1 MATHDY
7 VIDNSTGANVRA
19 DINNVLQAIL
29 TNNSSSSAPSTT
41 AAYMWW
47 ADTTSGT
54 LKIRNSSDNAWVELL
69 QLDGTLTLE
78 DGSNSAPALAFRDDL
93 DTGIYSSA
101 ANTFNVATAGVERM
115 ALGAATIFN
124 EDGADVDFRIEGD
137 NQANLF
143 YVDAGN
149 HRIGIGTNT
158 PSEELEVSASSNP
171 TIKIAS
177 TGATPTLF
185 IGDSNRSGANQ
196 GIAQFRGNW
205 NGTTVARI
213 TFDTGSDTT
222 NKDDGIIRF
231 DTAAAGTLAEA
242 MRIDSSGNVGIGT
255 TSPATPLEVRTS
267 SDTEIAAIRTGS
279 VAAKLGAFAS
289 GESRLSS
296 DGTSAF
302 WTFYTGSSPAER
314 MRIASDGTVQ
324 IAAGGAIAGF
334 ISSEINSGAPFK
346 IYKSSSSTHAGLQLI
361 WDHFNTT
368 TAISQKI
375 QFTIGD
381 DASADGFKN
390 AGFIGIEKID
400 TWGNNDAR
408 SSALTFATTASA
420 TESEKMRI
428 DNVGRVIIGKTS
440 TAASDTA
447 FRLQV
452 FAPSGGS
459 IGVGQTNV
467 SASGTAT
474 INLMPSNA
482 VTGSQIVCF
491 AEEDFSTS
499 ANRTA
504 RLEFKTR
511 NNGTLTTA
519 MSLAANTA
527 FGAVGIYNQ
536 TTSSGANVNVA
547 SDGHVRRSTS
557 SRKYKNTIT
566 DATHGLTELL
576 KLKSV
581 TFKGNDDGD
590 TVFGGLIAEDVHDAG
605 LTEFVQYNKD
615 NEPDA
620 LAYGN
625 MVALC
630 VKAIQELTARVATLE
645 SA

>member
-279 VAAKLGAFAS
+279 VAAK
-289 GESRLSS
+289 
-296 DGTSAF
+296 
-302 WTFYTGSSPAER
+302 
-314 MRIASDGTVQ
+314 
-324 IAAGGAIAGF
+324 
-334 ISSEINSGAPFK
+334 
-346 IYKSSSSTHAGLQLI
+346 
-361 WDHFNTT
+361 
-368 TAISQKI
+368 
-375 QFTIGD
+375 
-381 DASADGFKN
+381 
-390 AGFIGIEKID
+390 
-400 TWGNNDAR
+400 
-408 SSALTFATTASA
+408 
-420 TESEKMRI
+420 
-428 DNVGRVIIGKTS
+428 
-440 TAASDTA
+440 
-447 FRLQV
+447 
-452 FAPSGGS
+452 
-459 IGVGQTNV
+459 
-467 SASGTAT
+467 
-474 INLMPSNA
+474 
-482 VTGSQIVCF
+482 
-491 AEEDFSTS
+491 
-499 ANRTA
+499 
-504 RLEFKTR
+504 
-511 NNGTLTTA
+511 
-519 MSLAANTA
+519 
-527 FGAVGIYNQ
+527 
-536 TTSSGANVNVA
+536 
-547 SDGHVRRSTS
+547 
-557 SRKYKNTIT
+557 
-566 DATHGLTELL
+566 
-576 KLKSV
+576 
-581 TFKGNDDGD
+581 
-590 TVFGGLIAEDVHDAG
+590 
-605 LTEFVQYNKD
+605 
-615 NEPDA
+615 
-620 LAYGN
+620 
-625 MVALC
+625 
-630 VKAIQELTARVATLE
+630 
-645 SA
+645 